1 MDLHLL
7 EAHEVVAMLKAG
19 KVSPLELIDI
29 VEQRINATEALVHAT
44 PITCFDRAREKA
56 RQLDTSASSGNSRG
70 FLYGLPVLVKECLS
84 ET

>member
-1 MDLHLL
+1 MDVHLL

-56 RQLDTSASSGNSRG
+56 RQLDTSASGNRG